1 MNLLSRAKLQ
11 HRREQRPCEAHLGS
25 DDSFVCV
32 LCKNVDL
39 VLTSGQSLWMQR
51 VLLLLVACVAL
62 ASALPALPGIW
73 NVDFKVCSLAVRS
86 ICA

>member
-1 MNLLSRAKLQ
+1 MTVLYGFCTKVSSHMTSVSLS
-11 HRREQRPCEAHLGS
+11 
-25 DDSFVCV
+25 V
-32 LCKNVDL
+32 
-39 VLTSGQSLWMQR
+39 WMQR
-51 VLLLLVACVAL
+51 VLLLLVACAAL